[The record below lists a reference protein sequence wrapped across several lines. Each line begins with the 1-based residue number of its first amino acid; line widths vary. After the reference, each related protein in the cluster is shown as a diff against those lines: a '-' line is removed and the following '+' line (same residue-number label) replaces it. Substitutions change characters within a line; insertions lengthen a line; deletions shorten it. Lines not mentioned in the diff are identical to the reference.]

1 MKTLTMCLLWGRV
14 VSNEYEA
21 YRGGLVG
28 LSATHTA
35 HYLSTL
41 VNHSNSLSESDGHS
55 DVCWLC
61 SCSSCTARGKR
72 GVLCDLRRR
81 CGENGTCV
89 LGLKGGG
96 VHVSVLAETAAGATP
111 QGPTW
116 IIKVVAGLAETIRDF
131 RVSPDG
137 GIVRNTTRGVRRFL
151 PTETRSRHGGG
162 TRGAIRVA
170 ETTCSKAIHETARIL
185 RIASL

>member
-1 MKTLTMCLLWGRV
+1 MLV
-14 VSNEYEA
+14 VF
-21 YRGGLVG
+21 LQQ
-28 LSATHTA
+28 LHSARQ
-35 HYLSTL
+35 
-41 VNHSNSLSESDGHS
+41 E
-55 DVCWLC
+55 
-61 SCSSCTARGKR
+61 

-137 GIVRNTTRGVRRFL
+137 GIV
-151 PTETRSRHGGG
+151 G
-162 TRGAIRVA
+162 TLRA
-170 ETTCSKAIHETARIL
+170 E
-185 RIASL
+185 